1 MCSNKLVKE
10 SSKVFKQAGQGV
22 EQGVQASWSRSRA
35 RCSSKL
41 VKESS
46 KVFKQAG
53 QGVEQGVQAS
63 WSRSRARC
71 SSKPV
76 KESSKATR
84 ATRQDTATTTLQHSN
99 QDRKRGV

>member
-53 QGVEQGVQAS
+53 QGVEQGVQT
-63 WSRSRARC
+63 SRKR
-71 SSKPV
+71 
-76 KESSKATR
+76 TR
-84 ATRQDTATTTLQHSN
+84 ACGSSSLDFGARVCVLVVGFGDAH
-99 QDRKRGV
+99 GVLAMCVW

>member
-63 WSRSRARC
+63 RSRSRARRQEPQGRIPLQRRYNTQIKIGSAAC
-71 SSKPV
+71 
-76 KESSKATR
+76 KEKSI
-84 ATRQDTATTTLQHSN
+84 
-99 QDRKRGV
+99 